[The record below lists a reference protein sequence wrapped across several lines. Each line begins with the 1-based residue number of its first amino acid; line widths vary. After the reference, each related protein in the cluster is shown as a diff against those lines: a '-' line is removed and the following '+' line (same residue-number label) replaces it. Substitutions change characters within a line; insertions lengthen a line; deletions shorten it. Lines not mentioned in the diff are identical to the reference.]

1 MIDAI
6 LFVPDFPALVQH
18 LATTEPSMLAQDEDG
33 SIAQPPVITA
43 FSRTPA
49 QVNGDRVMVYARLRD
64 HEVDQWRGMPGVE
77 VLAETEYSGEGTARR
92 LIDQFEGN
100 PEALAK
106 YESISPR
113 DAYTVTDED
122 GSEYTRRPPRIFGIM
137 AGAGGRLGWDD

>member
-6 LFVPDFPALVQH
+6 LYVPDFPALVQH
-18 LATTEPSMLAQDEDG
+18 LATTEPDMLAQTEDG

-49 QVNGDRVMVYARLRD
+49 QVNGDQVMVYARLRP
-64 HEVDQWRGMPGVE
+64 HQAEQWRGMPGVE

-92 LIDQFEGN
+92 LIDQFEGD

-106 YESISPR
+106 YESVSPR
-113 DAYTVTDED
+113 AEYIVTDED
-122 GSEYTRRPPRIFGIM
+122 GTEYTQRPPRIFGIM
-137 AGAGGRLGWDD
+137 AGAGGNLGWD